1 MSLANWLFRER
12 LMMPNEYFKLP
23 EGEKEIIR
31 GFVYAE
37 CAERAL
43 DRRLS
48 EMG

>member
-1 MSLANWLFRER
+1 
-12 LMMPNEYFKLP
+12 MMPNEYFKLP

-37 CAERAL
+37 CADRAL
-43 DRRLS
+43 NQKLK